1 MERIML
7 RIGCHLSASNGF
19 LDMAKQAV
27 QIQANTFQYFT
38 RNPRGSRVK
47 DFDLK
52 DIQSFLAF
60 AEQNDIQKIL
70 GHASY
75 TMNACAADEAKR
87 IYVVDTMK
95 EDLERLEYIPGA
107 LYNFHPGSH
116 VNQGIDIGI
125 EKIVQTLNEVLWEEQ
140 KTTVLLETMAG
151 KGSEVGSR
159 FQELKMIMDN
169 VEQKD
174 KLGICMDTCHIY
186 DAGYDIVGNLEH
198 VIDEFDQV
206 IGLNKLYAIHLNDSM
221 NPFNSHKDRHQRI
234 GEGSIGFEAI
244 EAIINYPA
252 LRELPFYLETPNEL
266 DGYQREIAW
275 LKEHYR
281 D

>member
-1 MERIML
+1 ML

>member
-1 MERIML
+1 ML

-75 TMNACAADEAKR
+75 TINACAADEAKR